1 MKVVYWSTGLVL
13 ILCSA
18 ALGYYWGTKSTGGN
32 TATTATESS
41 TKKILYYRNP
51 MGLPDTSPTPKQD
64 SMGMD
69 YIPVYENDTITASE
83 DDGDWVRIDSRKIQL
98 LGVQTHRVK
107 EQTIGRDIRALG
119 NLQIDETRVATIST
133 NFNGAV
139 TKLIANTTGQPVAR
153 GEILFEARVP
163 GMFLAELKY
172 RQAVKRV
179 VDTATATDDVKRAA
193 NIEMSTAMEQMEE
206 LGITQEE
213 MQRLQQGGEPFHQM
227 NFRSPAAGVVMQKNI
242 VEGSRFL
249 AGEPLYQ
256 VADLSNLWLVMQLP
270 EQELAHI
277 SIGDE
282 VRATFIATPDRTH
295 LTTVAFIYPAID
307 ENNRSIKLRASVDN
321 SKGQLK
327 PGQTAEAWLQTKKRK
342 ALVIPPN
349 ALLDSGHKQ
358 WVLLAKS
365 EGVYQ
370 PHAVRVGERH
380 LDWIEVTGLC
390 EGDEVVTNANF
401 LIDSES
407 RLQAA
412 LANFEANTETS
423 QKSKE
428 TTSPT
433 SAEQHDHSHHDHSTH
448 GNSHKDME
456 H

>member
-1 MKVVYWSTGLVL
+1 MKVVYWSTGLAL
-13 ILCSA
+13 ILCSVA
-18 ALGYYWGTKSTGGN
+18 SGYFWGTKSTGDN

-41 TKKILYYRNP
+41 KNKILYYRNP

-69 YIPVYENDTITASE
+69 YIPVYENDATTDSE
-83 DDGDWVRIDSRKIQL
+83 NDGDLVRIDSRKIQL

-107 EQTIGRDIRALG
+107 EQTIGREIRALG
-119 NLQIDETRVATIST
+119 NLQIDETRVANISP
-133 NFNGAV
+133 NFNGTV

-256 VADLSNLWLVMQLP
+256 VADLSSLWLVMQLP

-277 SIGDE
+277 NLGDS
-282 VRATFIATPDRTH
+282 VSANFIAVPGKTYTS
-295 LTTVAFIYPAID
+295 TVEFIYPAID

-327 PGQTAEAWLQTKKRK
+327 PGQTAEIWLQAKKRK

-358 WVLLAKS
+358 WVLLAKG
-365 EGVYQ
+365 EGTYE
-370 PHAVRVGERH
+370 PHAVTVGERH
-380 LDWIEVTGLC
+380 LDWVEVLGLC

-412 LANFEANTETS
+412 LANFETNVETAQESEETS
-423 QKSKE
+423 LKASSK
-428 TTSPT
+428 
-433 SAEQHDHSHHDHSTH
+433 QHDHSHHDQSTH